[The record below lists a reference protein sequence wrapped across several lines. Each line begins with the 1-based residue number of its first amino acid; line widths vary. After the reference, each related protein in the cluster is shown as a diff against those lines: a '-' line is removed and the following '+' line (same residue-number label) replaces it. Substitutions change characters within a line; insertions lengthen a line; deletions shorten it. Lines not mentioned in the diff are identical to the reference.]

1 MKYKLFGK
9 SGLRV
14 SEICLGTMTF
24 GEEWGVG
31 ANKEESKKMFDFF
44 VEQGGNFI
52 DTANRYTE
60 GSSEKFLGEFVAH
73 DRDRFVIASKY
84 TLYDKK
90 DDVNASGN
98 HRKNMIRSVE
108 SSLKRLNTDYL
119 DVLWVHMWDETTP
132 VEEMMKGLEDLVSAG
147 KVHYIGV
154 SDTPAWVVA
163 KSNTLADLRGW
174 SAFVGLQIE
183 YSLIQRTAERDL
195 IPMAH
200 HFGMTITPWSPLG
213 AGMLTG
219 KYNDTIPSSGVRL
232 SEKSVKINERN
243 RQITKEVSAIAQE
256 LEVTPAQIAI
266 NWLRQKHTQVIPIL
280 GARKLSQLE
289 DSMGCINFNIP
300 DMYMKRLD
308 EVSAIELGF
317 PHDFLNLPT
326 VRANVFGEKEKDLV
340 NYRRA

>member
-31 ANKEESKKMFDFF
+31 ASKEESKKMFDYF
-44 VEQGGNFI
+44 VGQGGNFI

-98 HRKNMIRSVE
+98 HRKNMMRSVE

-132 VEEMMKGLEDLVSAG
+132 VEEMMKGLEDLVSSG
-147 KVHYIGV
+147 KVHYIGI

-163 KSNTLADLRGW
+163 KSNTLAELRGW

-219 KYNDTIPSSGVRL
+219 KYNDSIPNSGVRL
-232 SEKSVKINERN
+232 SEKSIKINERN
-243 RQITKEVSAIAQE
+243 RQITREVSAVAQE

-266 NWLRQKHTQVIPIL
+266 AWLRQQHTQIIPIL

-289 DSMGCINFNIP
+289 DSMGCLHFTIP
-300 DMYMKRLD
+300 DAYMKRLS

-326 VRANVFGEKEKDLV
+326 VRANVFGETEKYLV
-340 NYRRA
+340 NYKRA